1 MEIIIYFFLQEMSL
15 EQIIPISSLIVYGF
29 IHHTALSILVTSSI
43 IAVTIRALGEL
54 SRNK

>member
-1 MEIIIYFFLQEMSL
+1 MSL
-15 EQIIPISSLIVYGF
+15 EQIIPTSSLIVYGF